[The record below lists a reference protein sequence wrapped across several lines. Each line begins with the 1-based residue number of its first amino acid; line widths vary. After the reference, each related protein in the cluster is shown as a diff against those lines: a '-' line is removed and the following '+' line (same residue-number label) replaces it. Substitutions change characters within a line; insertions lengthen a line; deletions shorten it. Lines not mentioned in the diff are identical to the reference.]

1 MADLTLGIAFIAGI
15 FSFLS
20 PCVLPLVPA
29 FLSYLAGT
37 SVSDIREGKP
47 VRLKLFINTVL
58 FVLGF
63 AAVFSLI
70 GVLLSSVLASV
81 AYDARIWLARV
92 GGAIIILFALYLL
105 KLIKLPWLEREHKLK
120 VFKFSNSYV
129 TSFLFGA
136 AFAAGWTPCVGAV
149 LGSVLTLAITNPAS
163 AFPLLF
169 AYTLGLGL
177 PFLVVG
183 LFTSQATG
191 IIAKAGK
198 WLVYFNYI
206 VGVLLLILGV
216 LVFTNQLSLI
226 ANFDFFNTFLLS

>member
-1 MADLTLGIAFIAGI
+1 MADLTLGIAFVAGI
-15 FSFLS
+15 ISFLS

-37 SVSDIREGKP
+37 SLSGATDAAMK
-47 VRLKLFINTVL
+47 LKIFINSLL

-63 AAVFSLI
+63 ALVFSLI
-70 GVLLSSVLASV
+70 GVLLNSVLANVSYAV
-81 AYDARIWLARV
+81 QQWLARI
-92 GGAIIILFALYLL
+92 GGIIIILFALYLL
-105 KLIKLPWLEREHKLK
+105 KLIKLPFLEREHKLNVK
-120 VFKFSNSYV
+120 SRASYF

-149 LGSVLTLAITNPAS
+149 LGSVLTLAITNPAQ

-169 AYTLGLGL
+169 SYTLGLGL
-177 PFLVVG
+177 PFLLVG
-183 LFTSQATG
+183 IFTSQAAHF
-191 IIAKAGK
+191 ISKSGK
-198 WLVYFNYI
+198 WLVYFNYV

-226 ANFDFFNTFLLS
+226 ANFSLLNKFLLK

>member
-1 MADLTLGIAFIAGI
+1 MATLTIGIAFIAGI
-15 FSFLS
+15 LSFLS

-29 FLSYLAGT
+29 FLGYLAGT
-37 SVSDIREGKP
+37 SLSDIKEGHSGRWKI
-47 VRLKLFINTVL
+47 FINTLL

-63 AAVFSLI
+63 AFVFSLI

-81 AYDARIWLARV
+81 AVGARV
-92 GGAIIILFALYLL
+92 WLGRIGGVIILLFALYLL
-105 KLIKLPWLEREHKLK
+105 KLIKLPFLEREHKFK
-120 VFKFSNSYV
+120 VFKFSNTYV

-149 LGSVLTLAITNPAS
+149 LGSVLTLAITDPAS

-169 AYTLGLGL
+169 AYTLGLAF
-177 PFLVVG
+177 PFLIVG
-183 LFTSQATG
+183 IFTSQATA

-198 WLVYFNYI
+198 WLVYFNYV
-206 VGVLLLILGV
+206 VGILLLILGV

-226 ANFDFFNTFLLS
+226 ANFDFLNGFLLG